1 MLTNYLKYLILML
14 GVLLALAPML
24 AAQAWLDPAWSYR
37 SAVVVANPGGAELNN
52 FQVHISLGSF
62 FDFTKAKNDGSDIR
76 LTSADGTI
84 LIPFWIESWNTSL
97 GTASIWIKIPA
108 IPPSGT
114 TLYLYYGN
122 PAAAMA
128 SNGTATFDFFDD
140 FDSTSTPALGYYQL
154 DPPQTVLVRDQAWEG
169 SDPHTLSVVKVD
181 DGGYTYWGYYGT
193 AACGE
198 IGLAFSND
206 LANWTKYSGN
216 PIIAHGRWP
225 SVIKVNNIF
234 YMLYTKDYCAP
245 SSYIKLAVSS
255 DGIHFSDLKTI
266 VEPRIGQRNQNPNLF
281 FNQNDG
287 KYYIYWFNQV
297 MPLDTIRARSASTI
311 EGLDDPSSETIVLQS
326 YLTLAAPNMLFY
338 DGTYFLSTESLD
350 ETGNWIT
357 LIFSSASP
365 TNGFT
370 ILPGNPVLNNGS
382 ACFSQYVFSNRLH
395 CYYSKLTNGAW
406 TVDYRIGDLTTGRL
420 QFPGLHIDR
429 WTASGG
435 SWTTVTG
442 AQQDGSTGGVVEG
455 VVGSSTREILL
466 SSYVGTDYVLE
477 AYGRLIGGRVWG
489 LGTRATNKDNLY
501 SSNLYEDLDS
511 TNNLYEYGWV
521 NGGASTLGRTAAGQI
536 NMGQW
541 YKLAVKVHGNSIDVY
556 KDDNLRLTTSS
567 SQYASGAAAL
577 YAERSAVAQF
587 NNVLV
592 RKYAATEPTAIVQID
607 IPLIVSSLQ
616 LNPSS
621 VLGGTTS
628 LGTVVLNR
636 LAPIGGVV
644 VSLLSSSP
652 TVASVPGTVTVPEGS
667 TTAYFT
673 VTTSSVS
680 SSTPV
685 IISASYNKT
694 NRDATLSVNPLT
706 VSSLQLNP
714 PSVLGGTP
722 SQGTVVLTGPA
733 PSGGAV
739 VSFLSSVPTVASVP
753 GTVTVPEGSANV
765 SFTVTTSSVLSSTAV
780 TINASYS
787 GSTQMATLTVNPF
800 VVSSLQLNP
809 SSVLG
814 GTTSQGTVV
823 LNGPAP
829 SGGAAVSL
837 LSSSPTV
844 ASVPGTVT
852 VPSGS
857 TNANFTVT
865 TSSVLSS
872 TAVTITASYNGSTQ
886 MATLT
891 VRVQPGE
898 GWLDPAWQ
906 YRDTITITNAGGIL
920 LNDYQVRVALGS
932 SFDFTKAK
940 SDGGDVRFTSDDGVT
955 LIPFWIEAWD
965 PNNKTAILWVKVPSI
980 PSVGASLYLYY
991 GNPAAVT
998 ASNGTTT
1005 FDFFDN
1011 FEGTGLNPQRWTA
1024 SGGSWT
1030 IVTGAQQDGSTG
1042 GVVEGVVG
1050 NSTREILLSSYVG
1063 TDYILEAYG
1072 RLLGGRVWGLGT
1084 RATNKDNLYSSNL
1097 YEDLDSTNNLYEY
1110 NWVNGGASTLGR
1122 TAAGQI
1128 NTGQWYKLAVK
1139 VHGNSI
1145 DVYKDDNLRLTTSSS
1160 QYASGAAAL
1169 YGERSAVAQF
1179 NNVLVRKYAATEPTA
1194 VFIR

>member
-1 MLTNYLKYLILML
+1 ML
-14 GVLLALAPML
+14 GLLLALAPVVT
-24 AAQAWLDPAWSYR
+24 AQAWLDPAWGYR
-37 SAVVVANPGGAELNN
+37 SAVVISNPGWEELSN
-52 FQVHISLGSF
+52 FQVNLSLDSS
-62 FDFTKAKNDGSDIR
+62 FDFAKANNNGSDVR
-76 LTSADGTI
+76 FTSADGTT
-84 LIPFWIESWNTSL
+84 LIPFWIESWNPVL
-97 GTASIWIKIPA
+97 GTASIWIKIPS
-108 IPPSGT
+108 IPSSGT

-122 PAAAMA
+122 PNAAMV

-140 FDSTSTPALGYYQL
+140 FDSTSDTALGYYQL
-154 DPPQTVLVRDQAWEG
+154 GSPRTVLIQDQAWEF
-169 SDPHTLSVVKVD
+169 SAPHTLSVVKVNA
-181 DGGYTYWGYYGT
+181 GGYTYWGYYGT
-193 AACGE
+193 ASCGE

-206 LANWTKYSGN
+206 LANWIKYSGN
-216 PIIAHGRWP
+216 PLVANGRWP
-225 SVIKVNNIF
+225 SVLKFNNIF
-234 YMLYTKDYCAP
+234 YMLYTKDFCGA

-266 VEPRIGQRNQNPNLF
+266 VEPQPGQRNQNPNLF

-287 KYYIYWFNQV
+287 KYYIYWFNQTAS
-297 MPLDTIRARSASTI
+297 LYLIRARSAYTI
-311 EGLDDPSSETIVLQS
+311 EGLNDSASETIVLQS
-326 YLTLAAPNMLFY
+326 YSTLAAPNMLFY
-338 DGTYFLSTESLD
+338 DGAYFLSTESLD
-350 ETGNWIT
+350 INGDWIT
-357 LIFSSASP
+357 LIFSSASA
-365 TNGFT
+365 TSGFT
-370 ILPGNPVLNNGS
+370 MLPGNPVLSNDG
-382 ACFSQYVFSNRLH
+382 ACFFQHVFGNTLH
-395 CYYSKLTNGAW
+395 CYNGKLTSGVW
-406 TVDYRIGDLTTGRL
+406 TLEYRTGDLTAGRQ
-420 QFPGLHIDR
+420 QFYGLPKDR
-429 WTASGG
+429 WTASGS
-435 SWTTVTG
+435 SWTIVTDT
-442 AQQDGSTGGVVEG
+442 QQDGSTGGVVEG
-455 VVGSSTREILL
+455 VIGSSTRGILL
-466 SSYVGTDYVLE
+466 SSYIGTDYVLE
-477 AYGRLIGGRVWG
+477 SYGRLLGGRVWG

-501 SSNLYEDLDS
+501 SSNIYEDLDS
-511 TNNLYEYGWV
+511 ANNLYEYNWV
-521 NGGASTLGRTAAGQI
+521 NGGASTLGRTAASQI

-556 KDDNLRLTTSS
+556 KDNSLMLPTFS

-577 YAERSAVAQF
+577 YGERSTVAQF

-592 RKYAATEPTAIVQID
+592 RKYAATEPTARVQID
-607 IPLIVSSLQ
+607 IPLIVTSVQLNPSSVLGGITSLGMVALNRLAPSGGVVVSLLSSATTVASVPGTVTLPEGSTTAYFIVTSSPVSSSTPVIISASYNGISRDAILTVNPLMVSSLQ

-628 LGTVVLNR
+628 QATVVLNGP
-636 LAPIGGVV
+636 APSGGAV
-644 VSLLSSSP
+644 VSLLSSAP
-652 TVASVPGTVTVPEGS
+652 TVASVPGTVTVPS
-667 TTAYFT
+667 
-673 VTTSSVS
+673 
-680 SSTPV
+680 
-685 IISASYNKT
+685 
-694 NRDATLSVNPLT
+694 
-706 VSSLQLNP
+706 
-714 PSVLGGTP
+714 
-722 SQGTVVLTGPA
+722 
-733 PSGGAV
+733 
-739 VSFLSSVPTVASVP
+739 
-753 GTVTVPEGSANV
+753 GSANV

-780 TINASYS
+780 TITASYN
-787 GSTQMATLTVNPF
+787 GSIQMATLSVNPF
-800 VVSSLQLNP
+800 AVSSLQLNP

-814 GTTSQGTVV
+814 GTTSQGTVA

-829 SGGAAVSL
+829 SGGAVVSL
-837 LSSSPTV
+837 LSSAPTV

-857 TNANFTVT
+857 ANVSFTVT

-891 VRVQPGE
+891 VRVQPGQD
-898 GWLDPAWQ
+898 WLGPAWQ
-906 YRDTITITNAGGIL
+906 YRNTIAITNAGSIL

-991 GNPAAVT
+991 GNPAALT

-1011 FEGTGLNPQRWTA
+1011 FEGTGLNPQRWTS

-1050 NSTREILLSSYVG
+1050 SSTREILLSSYVG
-1063 TDYILEAYG
+1063 TDYFFEAYG

-1084 RATNKDNLYSSNL
+1084 RSTNKDNLYSSNL

-1110 NWVNGGASTLGR
+1110 NWVNGGGSTLGS
-1122 TAAGQI
+1122 TAVGQV
-1128 NTGQWYKLAVK
+1128 NMGQWYKLSVK

-1169 YGERSAVAQF
+1169 YGERSTVAQF
-1179 NNVLVRKYAATEPTA
+1179 NNVLVRKYAAIEPQA
-1194 VFIR
+1194 VFIQ